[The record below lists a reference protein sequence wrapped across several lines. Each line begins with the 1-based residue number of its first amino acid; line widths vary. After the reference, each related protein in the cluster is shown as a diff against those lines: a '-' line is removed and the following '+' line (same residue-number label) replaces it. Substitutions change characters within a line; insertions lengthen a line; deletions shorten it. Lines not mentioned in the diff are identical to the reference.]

1 MQIKQGNLYDCAII
15 GGGLAGLCLSIQ
27 LAKNGHS
34 VVLFEKNNYP
44 FHKVCGEY
52 ISMESY
58 DFIESLGV
66 NLNKMNLPKINQLS
80 VTAHK
85 GYKISSSL
93 AMGGFGISRYTLDN
107 ELATIAKN
115 NGVLVIENCTVS
127 NVKLQNELYS
137 VETTKGTINSK
148 LVVGSYGKI
157 EPPFIERT
165 EHNKKGNYI
174 GIKYH
179 IKTKFPST
187 LIELHN
193 FKDGYCGISK
203 VDNDTVC
210 LCYLTTSK
218 NLNENNNDIKEL
230 EKNVLMKNPY
240 LKKYFTESEFVFD
253 KPLAISKIGFAKK
266 QTYKNNVLLIGDSAG
281 AIAPLCG
288 NGMSIA
294 MRSSKIISN
303 YITLYLQNKI
313 TKSQLIKNYTEDW
326 NRNFSLRIK
335 TGYYLQK
342 LFGKQVTT
350 LLSLKILAAFP
361 LLFQKLIA
369 LTHGNKF

>member
-1 MQIKQGNLYDCAII
+1 
-15 GGGLAGLCLSIQ
+15 
-27 LAKNGHS
+27 
-34 VVLFEKNNYP
+34 
-44 FHKVCGEY
+44 
-52 ISMESY
+52 
-58 DFIESLGV
+58 
-66 NLNKMNLPKINQLS
+66 
-80 VTAHK
+80 
-85 GYKISSSL
+85 
-93 AMGGFGISRYTLDN
+93 
-107 ELATIAKN
+107 
-115 NGVLVIENCTVS
+115 
-127 NVKLQNELYS
+127 
-137 VETTKGTINSK
+137 

-165 EHNKKGNYI
+165 QHNKKGNYI

-179 IKTKFPST
+179 IKTKFPSN

-203 VDNDTVC
+203 VDKDTVC

-218 NLNENNNDIKEL
+218 NLNKNNNDIKQL
-230 EKNVLMKNPY
+230 EKNVLMQNPY

-253 KPLAISKIGFAKK
+253 KPLAISKIGFEKK

-303 YITLYLQNKI
+303 YISLYLNNKI

-350 LLSLKILAAFP
+350 LVSLKILSAFP
-361 LLFQKLIA
+361 SLFQKLIA

>member
-1 MQIKQGNLYDCAII
+1 MQ
-15 GGGLAGLCLSIQ
+15 
-27 LAKNGHS
+27 
-34 VVLFEKNNYP
+34 
-44 FHKVCGEY
+44 
-52 ISMESY
+52 
-58 DFIESLGV
+58 
-66 NLNKMNLPKINQLS
+66 
-80 VTAHK
+80 
-85 GYKISSSL
+85 
-93 AMGGFGISRYTLDN
+93 
-107 ELATIAKN
+107 
-115 NGVLVIENCTVS
+115 
-127 NVKLQNELYS
+127 
-137 VETTKGTINSK
+137 
-148 LVVGSYGKI
+148 
-157 EPPFIERT
+157 
-165 EHNKKGNYI
+165 
-174 GIKYH
+174 
-179 IKTKFPST
+179 
-187 LIELHN
+187 
-193 FKDGYCGISK
+193 
-203 VDNDTVC
+203 
-210 LCYLTTSK
+210 
-218 NLNENNNDIKEL
+218 
-230 EKNVLMKNPY
+230 NPY

-303 YITLYLQNKI
+303 YISLYLNNKI